1 MNNHTLDIPK
11 YVVSAINKTL
21 IQNLEISSVIDCD
34 KTQEFLSN
42 RFGIFSDSNRIM
54 VFGTI
59 LEYKWN
65 VEKWA
70 IATYFVKE

>member
-1 MNNHTLDIPK
+1 MNNHTLDIPM

-21 IQNLEISSVIDCD
+21 VKDLEISSVIDCD